1 MTKIASL
8 MATGSA
14 AANAQSVVGTVT
26 NSVTATGSSQT
37 DAYALGASNTVFTTV
52 AASTGAILPAA
63 SSPGDRVFVANLGAN
78 TLSVYPPTGGQVNNL
93 TATTG
98 AFSVA
103 TLKSASFMSR
113 DGTSWVST
121 LSA

>member
-37 DAYALGASNTVFTTV
+37 DAYALGSSNTVFTTV

-78 TLSVYPPTGGQVNNL
+78 TLSVYPPTGGAINNI
-93 TATTG
+93 AANG